1 MDVKMKNYLKL
12 IPRIPLPFFGTKKL
26 RLAFEFG
33 VIMSEVAKGMNM
45 ELTPEMVARAEE
57 ILLDQSKTKSATEFA
72 SQMNACAMAAFEP
85 KEQ

>member
-1 MDVKMKNYLKL
+1 MK
-12 IPRIPLPFFGTKKL
+12 IPRIPIPLFGPKKL

-57 ILLDQSKTKSATEFA
+57 ILLNESKTKSATQFA
-72 SQMNACAMAAFEP
+72 GEMNACALAAFEP
-85 KEQ
+85 KETKSDDTI